1 MKANRKRI
9 KAYRELIQ
17 KEYVRDAAV
26 RKTVESCD
34 ALLIREE
41 NCRVSYFE
49 FLYDQSRF
57 LKKRWWGLQALVLLL
72 LWLLLMDNGN
82 SGDMGRVTGILA
94 TVFVVLIIPEVW
106 KNQRYSVME
115 IEGAAF
121 YSLRQI
127 CTARILLFA
136 VVDIVMVTVFFAV
149 SFYTV
154 QIAAY
159 RMITDFLVPF
169 NITGCIC
176 FKLLSGRKG
185 EAEYV
190 ALLVS
195 GVWIVIWTAVV
206 LRDEIYRSI
215 VEPVWLGLLLLS
227 FGFFVFCV
235 IRSQR
240 NCGNG
245 WEEFTDGIGT

>member
-1 MKANRKRI
+1 MKAYRKRI

-169 NITGCIC
+169 NIT
-176 FKLLSGRKG
+176 
-185 EAEYV
+185 
-190 ALLVS
+190 
-195 GVWIVIWTAVV
+195 
-206 LRDEIYRSI
+206 
-215 VEPVWLGLLLLS
+215 
-227 FGFFVFCV
+227 
-235 IRSQR
+235 
-240 NCGNG
+240 
-245 WEEFTDGIGT
+245 